1 MTAHAAVSAEPA
13 GTCSSSRSSD
23 SDSSGIANHLAR
35 RSPGV
40 APAGGQGRSPSAQPC
55 GGWGGGGQDRSLLRA
70 PTLPGGLA
78 TPASPRPTS
87 SVTPVATVG
96 GLSGWKM
103 EKSRRFSLCGLEQE
117 EEQGVDNLPV
127 PEMPAF
133 RVEREG
139 GGCPGLAPP
148 ASSLPSPS
156 WGRPNRSWG

>member
-13 GTCSSSRSSD
+13 GTCSSSRSND

-40 APAGGQGRSPSAQPC
+40 APAGGQRRSPSAQPC

-96 GLSGWKM
+96 GLSGWKT

-117 EEQGVDNLPV
+117 EEEGWTICPSQKFLPLGWRGRG
-127 PEMPAF
+127 EAA
-133 RVEREG
+133 
-139 GGCPGLAPP
+139 PG
-148 ASSLPSPS
+148 
-156 WGRPNRSWG
+156 